1 MATSGRSALLSS
13 TYTGL
18 KNTLENSNP
27 EEEDGQDLWWATR
40 YLSCSELGFYL
51 VGKDCLW
58 GLLCREDG
66 LTASRLM
73 RLGSISTRLAR
84 VLSDTAAL
92 SPSLSAGYNQPTRLG
107 STVL

>member
-40 YLSCSELGFYL
+40 YLSCSELGFFGGEGRI
-51 VGKDCLW
+51 VCGVHCAE
-58 GLLCREDG
+58 R
-66 LTASRLM
+66 M
-73 RLGSISTRLAR
+73 
-84 VLSDTAAL
+84 V
-92 SPSLSAGYNQPTRLG
+92 
-107 STVL
+107 